1 MPDIKLDA
9 AALKGA
15 IAEAAELVS
24 DGDLAITALTL
35 QFATAVLR
43 HQPGAAATVS
53 EKVRRHGPR

>member
-1 MPDIKLDA
+1 MKLDA
-9 AALKGA
+9 AALTGA

-43 HQPGAAATVS
+43 HQPGAAATVTG
-53 EKVRRHGPR
+53 KVRCYGPRQ